1 MSGTVNVPN
10 LITVARFIS
19 VPFIIWLIISEEL
32 AYAFYVFVLAGLSD
46 ALDGFLA
53 RRFATR
59 TRLGAYLDPAAD
71 KALLVSVYVT
81 LGLKG
86 ALPFWLVMLVVCR
99 DFLIIGAVLISRFLS
114 LPVQITPLFMS
125 KFNTTAQI
133 LLAALILGQAVF
145 AIDLSVFVIAGIYI
159 VAATTVI
166 SGFAYLAVWLKAA
179 TNWEQTIR
187 QEGPRQ

>member
-86 ALPFWLVMLVVCR
+86 ALPFWLVMLVVSR

-145 AIDLSVFVIAGIYI
+145 AIDLSVLVIAGIYI